1 MNNHCLLFV
10 LFISITF
17 SNAQQGINSLSS
29 GGYDYAFLDLK
40 NDDDS
45 QIKGSKY
52 LTENF
57 NRAGIS
63 DFEDKVFA
71 VRYDVFN
78 DQMEFQGGNNQI
90 YIMSKDDRA
99 RKITFLDTNNTYSI
113 HDYISDENLTRS
125 GYFVSLNS
133 DSKYKI
139 LKKNKIVF
147 IEEKASATGY
157 DAPHP
162 ATYKKI
168 KDRHYISI
176 SNEPAILVDTNKK
189 RFSSIFIGQEKEV
202 LGFIKKNKIKLSNDN
217 DLLSLVEFMNT
228 K

>member
-1 MNNHCLLFV
+1 MNNHSLLFV

-113 HDYISDENLTRS
+113 YDYISDENLTRS
-125 GYFVSLNS
+125 GYFVCLNL

-162 ATYKKI
+162 ATYKKT